1 MRQILVISSH
11 VAYGAVGLAATS
23 APLQRAGIEVT
34 ALPTVVLSNHPG
46 HARFAG
52 TRLEPALLEDMTAA
66 LDANG
71 WLGNFDAIFSGY
83 LPSARHVAWC
93 GGIVERLRALNAS
106 VVYVCDPVLGD
117 DPGGLYIDSAAAEAV
132 RGTLL
137 PVADIL
143 TPNRFELAWLS
154 GIAVHSV
161 QDAVIAAH
169 ALGRAKI
176 CATSIPGGPTELANV
191 LITEGGVFVG
201 SVEKRERAPHGT
213 GDLFAGLLTSALM
226 RGATDEASL
235 GFAVGGINHA
245 LDVSRGSDHL
255 LLPFVDWTNG
265 IKPARIERLS

>member
-1 MRQILVISSH
+1 MRRILVISSH
-11 VAYGAVGLAATS
+11 VAYGTVGLAATI

-52 TRLEPALLEDMTAA
+52 MTLEPALLEDMTAA

-71 WLGNFDAIFSGY
+71 WLGAFDGIFSGY
-83 LPSARHVAWC
+83 LPSAAHVDWC
-93 GGIVERLRALNAS
+93 GRVVKQMRELNPS

-117 DPGGLYIDSAAAEAV
+117 DPGGLYIDVAAAEAV
-132 RGTLL
+132 RDTLL

-154 GIAVHSV
+154 DLAVQSV
-161 QDAVIAAH
+161 QDAVTAAH

-191 LITEGGVFVG
+191 LVAEDGVFVG
-201 SVEKRERAPHGT
+201 NVEEREHAPHGT

-226 RGATDEASL
+226 QGATDEASL
-235 GFAVGGINHA
+235 GFAVGGVKHA
-245 LDVSRGSDHL
+245 LDVSRGSEHL
-255 LLPFVDWTNG
+255 LLPLMDWTNG
-265 IKPARIERLS
+265 IKPTRIARLS